1 MTEDFGS
8 YLKHERE
15 LRGVSLEEIASL
27 TKIHIRYLNA
37 LENNQYDDLPG
48 EVFIK
53 GFIRSYARAIGA
65 NVDEWITAYDD
76 SIGRDRRE
84 KIIIETNAVES
95 SNNVETKPK
104 KTLFALGAFIVLIV
118 VIAYMVSPE
127 NQADEN
133 ISSQNILTP
142 DSIEDETSS
151 LPNSEDPLFPMDEDT
166 VAEKNISE
174 ENLEPTIA
182 EGETHQVISKSDTS
196 LETQQSSET
205 EAPVKKIEIA
215 QKPAKLK
222 DRDESSQVQDSNEP
236 PITISELPEEPK
248 IEDVSSKNEEKI
260 SENTKP
266 DSDDGNVEQQQAEN
280 KKIIENEI
288 NQSKSLAVE
297 AKPFKLEIRVS
308 ENSWF
313 NLTIDK
319 GQQQDFILPAGT
331 NKEFQAQQA
340 IRLTIGNRRGTQV
353 ILNEE
358 ELNLPET
365 ADNIIRD
372 LILSEET
379 LG

>member
-84 KIIIETNAVES
+84 KIIIESNTNDSINDVQS
-95 SNNVETKPK
+95 KPK
-104 KTLFALGAFIVLIV
+104 KTIFALGAFIVLIV
-118 VIAYMVSPE
+118 IIAYMVSPE
-127 NQADEN
+127 NQAKKN
-133 ISSQNILTP
+133 LSSQNILAP
-142 DSIEDETSS
+142 DNIDNEVSS
-151 LPNSEDPLFPMDEDT
+151 VPSSEDPLFPLEDNPI
-166 VAEKNISE
+166 AEKQISE
-174 ENLEPTIA
+174 ESIGSSVEKEEINQVNSTSDRA
-182 EGETHQVISKSDTS
+182 EKSQPSLKPETPI
-196 LETQQSSET
+196 
-205 EAPVKKIEIA
+205 KKIEIA
-215 QKPAKLK
+215 QKPPKLEEIQ
-222 DRDESSQVQDSNEP
+222 ESPRIEEP
-236 PITISELPEEPK
+236 KELSENISEVPEEPK
-248 IEDVSSKNEEKI
+248 IEDVSTINQVKVTENIEPDSNDGIVEEK
-260 SENTKP
+260 EE
-266 DSDDGNVEQQQAEN
+266 DN

-331 NKEFQAQQA
+331 NKQFQAQKA